1 MAGAL
6 ANLQVLELARS
17 SAAPFCTKLLAGCG
31 AEVIKIEPPGVGDPT
46 RTMGPFKDDVPHPE
60 KSVLFLHLNTSKK
73 SITLDPAS
81 ETGKVILLRLIQDT
95 DILVED
101 LGPQD
106 LADMGLDYPSLE
118 RINPRLIMASISF
131 FGQTGPYRD
140 YRANELTGFAMGGY
154 MHITGHPDREPVKAA
169 GNVGQYQG
177 GLHAVVGI
185 MAALLYRSTHGVG
198 QHIDVST
205 TESLAFSTNAMGDWL
220 NHGQV
225 QRRVGNRNASP
236 NPRALYPSTFLPCKD
251 GWIHAHHAPTDFTLL
266 AVLMEE
272 PRLAS
277 PEIVE
282 SPRGHADLMDELCL
296 PWLSR
301 YDKFEVV
308 RRAQELRHPFTEVLD
323 ILEVLQDPQHEARG
337 YFVEVEHPVA
347 GAIKQPGA
355 PFRASGTPWQT
366 TAAPLLGQHNEAV
379 YCQRLG
385 YSKEDLVRLRELGV
399 I

>member
-6 ANLQVLELARS
+6 ANLRVLELARS
-17 SAAPFCTKLLAGCG
+17 VAAPFCTKLLAGCG
-31 AEVIKIEPPGVGDPT
+31 AEVIKVEPPGQGDPAST
-46 RTMGPFKDDVPHPE
+46 TGPFKNDVPHPE
-60 KSVLFLHLNTSKK
+60 QSALFLHLNTSKK
-73 SITLDPAS
+73 SITLDPSS
-81 ETGKVILLRLIQDT
+81 ETGRAILLRLVEDA

-101 LGPQD
+101 LGPKA
-106 LADMGLDYPSLE
+106 LADLRLDYPSLE
-118 RINPRLIMASISF
+118 QINPRLIMASISF

-140 YRANELTGFAMGGY
+140 YLANELTGFAMGGY
-154 MHITGHPDREPVKAA
+154 MYITGHPDREPVKAA

-177 GLHAVVGI
+177 GLHAAVGV
-185 MAALLYRSTHGVG
+185 MAALLYRNLHGVG
-198 QHIDVST
+198 QQIDVSI
-205 TESLAFSTNAMGDWL
+205 TEALAFSTYATGDWL

-236 NPRALYPSTFLPCKD
+236 NPRALYPSTFLPCHD
-251 GWIHAHHAPTDFTLL
+251 GWVHAHHAPTDFTLL
-266 AVLMEE
+266 ALLMEE

-277 PEIVE
+277 PEIVAE
-282 SPRGHADLMDELCL
+282 PRGHADLMDELCL

-323 ILEVLQDPQHEARG
+323 IQEVLRDPQHEARD

-347 GAIKQPGA
+347 GTIKQPGA
-355 PFRASGTPWQT
+355 PFRSDATPWQMVP
-366 TAAPLLGQHNEAV
+366 APLLGQHNEAV

-385 YSKEDLVRLRELGV
+385 YSREDLVRLRELG
-399 I
+399 II

>member
-6 ANLQVLELARS
+6 ANLRVLELARS
-17 SAAPFCTKLLAGCG
+17 VAAPFCTKLLAGCG
-31 AEVIKIEPPGVGDPT
+31 AEVIKVEPPGQGDPA
-46 RTMGPFKDDVPHPE
+46 RTTGPFKNDVPHPE
-60 KSVLFLHLNTSKK
+60 QSALFLHLNTSKK

-81 ETGKVILLRLIQDT
+81 ETGRAILLRLVEDA

-101 LGPQD
+101 LGPKA
-106 LADMGLDYPSLE
+106 LADLRLDYPSLE
-118 RINPRLIMASISF
+118 QINPRLIMASISF

-140 YRANELTGFAMGGY
+140 YLANELTGFAMGGY
-154 MHITGHPDREPVKAA
+154 MYITGHPDREPVKAA

-177 GLHAVVGI
+177 GLHAAVGV
-185 MAALLYRSTHGVG
+185 MAALLYRNLHGVG
-198 QHIDVST
+198 QQIDVSI
-205 TESLAFSTNAMGDWL
+205 TESLGFSTYATGAWL
-220 NHGQV
+220 NHGEV
-225 QRRVGNRNASP
+225 QHRVGNRLASN
-236 NPRALYPSTFLPCKD
+236 NPQALYPSTFLPCKD

-266 AVLMEE
+266 ALLMEE

-277 PEIVE
+277 PEIVAE
-282 SPRGHADLMDELCL
+282 PRGHADLMDELCL

-323 ILEVLQDPQHEARG
+323 ISEVLQDPQHEARG

-366 TAAPLLGQHNEAV
+366 TAAPLLGEHNEAV

-385 YSKEDLVRLRELGV
+385 YTKEDLVRLRQLG
-399 I
+399 II